1 MSFILEAL
9 KKSEQQR
16 QQGDAQQQ
24 VRQRTL
30 AIKAHRSSRRAYWL
44 LTGIIP
50 LALFACW
57 WFYPAVELPI
67 VKPVTVVKEKLSSQ
81 SQPRTVETAVV
92 KVDEPVMEAPTVDPV
107 AKPTVIKEVPSAPV
121 PDYTSAPVIQEP
133 KQGVLASVKPEK
145 VTQPVA
151 TVVIEQAQPQAVKP
165 VELPFYLDL
174 SRALRDQ
181 MPRLAMSMHF
191 YTDNPDRRLVRIND
205 RLLHE
210 GDWMNDDLQVVEIT
224 PSGATLDFMGKAFE
238 MRNPGR

>member
-1 MSFILEAL
+1 MSFILEAI

-24 VRQRTL
+24 ARQRTL
-30 AIKAHRSSRRAYWL
+30 AMRSNRSSRPAYWL

-50 LALFACW
+50 LVLFACW
-57 WFYPAVELPI
+57 WFYPAVELPV
-67 VKPVTVVKEKLSSQ
+67 VKPVPVVEEKLSSQ
-81 SQPRTVETAVV
+81 NQPRIVEAAV
-92 KVDEPVMEAPTVDPV
+92 KVVEPVMEAQTVDPV
-107 AKPTVIKEVPSAPV
+107 VKPTEVREAPFAPV
-121 PDYTSAPVIQEP
+121 PDYTSDPVAQEP
-133 KQGVLASVKPEK
+133 KQIVIATAKSEK
-145 VTQPVA
+145 VAQPVA
-151 TVVIEQAQPQAVKP
+151 TVAIEQAQPQAVKP

-191 YTDNPDRRLVRIND
+191 YTDNPGRRLVRIND

-224 PSGATLDFMGKAFE
+224 VSGATLDFMGKAFE